1 MGIQERSETE
11 FLRWAEEETYRRL
24 REEDRNREAEIDP
37 IANFPPEG
45 GWFRDGDGPQRSPD
59 EPCKALAA
67 VIHGSCNGW
76 PAKPTALEAERA
88 LKERRRGNRADAI
101 AWTIATESSDI
112 LVIEAEMDNGYS
124 LQDLAWWI
132 RELKI
137 PAYRRINWLNTM
149 SRAWTATHEKAET

>member
-1 MGIQERSETE
+1 M
-11 FLRWAEEETYRRL
+11 
-24 REEDRNREAEIDP
+24 
-37 IANFPPEG
+37 
-45 GWFRDGDGPQRSPD
+45 
-59 EPCKALAA
+59 
-67 VIHGSCNGW
+67 
-76 PAKPTALEAERA
+76 KPTALEAERA
-88 LKERRRGNRADAI
+88 LKERRRGDRADAI

-149 SRAWTATHEKAET
+149 SRAWTARHHKAEG